1 MEYFVFDHTHDWWE
15 IANELT
21 REPNTGKMALLLK
34 ELNQASLEF
43 RRVKM
48 ESDGVAEAPTE
59 DSEISQIHLN
69 SPQREVFSTGQT

>member
-1 MEYFVFDHTHDWWE
+1 MEYFVFDHPQHWWE

-34 ELNQASLEF
+34 ELNQASSLEL

-48 ESDGVAEAPTE
+48 ASDGVAEAPTE
-59 DSEISQIHLN
+59 DSEIS
-69 SPQREVFSTGQT
+69 

>member
-1 MEYFVFDHTHDWWE
+1 MEYFVFDHPQHWWE

-48 ESDGVAEAPTE
+48 ASDGIAEPATE
-59 DSEISQIHLN
+59 ESEIS
-69 SPQREVFSTGQT
+69 